1 MNVIESAR
9 NLGKVLQEDE
19 RYKKYD
25 AAAKASDTDTQL
37 QNKIGEFNM
46 LRMQLSQEMA
56 KPDKDAEKMTSLDTD
71 IKALYDEIM
80 TMPTMKAF
88 NEAKEEI
95 DALLQSVNYIIS
107 MAANGEDPMTCPEQ
121 PPHNC
126 SGSCSTC
133 GGCH

>member
-1 MNVIESAR
+1 MNVIEATR
-9 NLGKVLQEDE
+9 NLGKILQEDE

-25 AAAKASDTDTQL
+25 AAAKASDTDTTL

-46 LRMQLSQEMA
+46 LRMQLSQEMS
-56 KPDKDAEKMTSLDTD
+56 KPDKDADKMTSLDTD

-80 TMPTMKAF
+80 EMPTMKAF

-95 DALLQSVNYIIS
+95 DTLLQSINYIIS
-107 MAANGEDPMTCPEQ
+107 MAANGEDPITCPEQ
-121 PPHNC
+121 APHNC

>member
-1 MNVIESAR
+1 MNVIEATR
-9 NLGKVLQEDE
+9 NLGKILQEDE

-25 AAAKASDTDTQL
+25 AAAKASDTDTAL

-46 LRMQLSQEMA
+46 LRMQLSQEMS
-56 KPDKDAEKMTSLDTD
+56 KPDKDADKMTSLDTD

-80 TMPTMKAF
+80 EMPTMKAF

-95 DALLQSVNYIIS
+95 DTLLQSINYIIS

-121 PPHNC
+121 APHNC